1 MDADGP
7 WEVADK
13 ARVGP
18 LVTQTHEQLVY
29 AGYKTVSHPITHR
42 SMDEPFKHTMF
53 HSLNASIG

>member
-1 MDADGP
+1 MSADGP

-29 AGYKTVSHPITHR
+29 AGYKTVSHPIR
-42 SMDEPFKHTMF
+42 SPIIHL
-53 HSLNASIG
+53 LNPSQSRVPIPCMPA